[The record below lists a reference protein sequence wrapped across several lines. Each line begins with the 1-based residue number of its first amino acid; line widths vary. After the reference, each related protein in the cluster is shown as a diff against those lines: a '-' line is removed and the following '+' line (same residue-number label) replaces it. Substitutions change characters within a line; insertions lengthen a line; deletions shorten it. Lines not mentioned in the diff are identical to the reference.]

1 MDFTEQ
7 QVNRYARHI
16 LLKEVGGEGQQKLL
30 DSKVLI
36 IGAGGLGSPLLL
48 YLAAAG
54 VGTIGIYIRKEGL

>member
-30 DSKVLI
+30 DSKVLVI
-36 IGAGGLGSPLLL
+36 
-48 YLAAAG
+48 
-54 VGTIGIYIRKEGL
+54 VGYPAILTMH